1 MKGENVNNDKM
12 LIRAKQVVVDYFNEH
27 AEKTDN
33 RKITENDV
41 FIVWFCFY
49 EGREMEYDKTS

>member
-1 MKGENVNNDKM
+1 MNNDKM

-41 FIVWFCFY
+41 FIVWFCKTLHFY
-49 EGREMEYDKTS
+49 EGREMEYDKT